1 MLLGGQFMTHHFAYK
16 PSMPNIDQ
24 IHKHFTP
31 KSPQVSGTSGRS
43 IDGTLGSVPPKFD
56 DFLVPA
62 KQELSEFVRS
72 TEGRTAT
79 LVGHYGTGKS
89 RLLHNLAEDLKKSFT
104 VRVQTAKPTEHD
116 WPFSGVSAFVA
127 HLDGSERHNLEALLH
142 NPGNADK
149 DRHAVAYKL
158 IALIRNHQNHD
169 RIILIDDFDRLDP
182 ASKEILGFTL
192 GRLAGTGLRVVVSV
206 TGSRVPVQLAGT
218 HMVTLSRLSTKQL
231 TDLCELSAETAAEP
245 STLHMIALTSHG
257 NPAGALSIL
266 RRLPSSQIRGVD
278 PLILPFVTGP
288 VPDPDIAACYNGL
301 SEQQRWL
308 LQLLSAVR
316 TTPRRLI
323 EDINVHLPDV
333 LESLEHAGLVGASHS
348 GYHLIKILDSRI
360 RSTTYWAMTPDQR
373 RLVHQQLAEYAE
385 NDFPQTALWHRSFLA
400 DTYSYAEDLLVVAC
414 ELAKTRRPIDALEH
428 AERGLVLGAGHSPRF
443 SQLGTSLAFEL
454 MSAGEFAAALR
465 YGKLASGC
473 RMDAESSL
481 DLAMVQ
487 SCTSMVT
494 RYHAAVGPLKDAVR
508 IHGQDA
514 PDKAVM
520 ALTFTSLLL
529 IEMWAPAEAEDLLA
543 QAQGLLPRASAESR
557 ELHHEVLLANEAFN
571 GRGSRIRTLP
581 EDHTSQNADYH
592 GGVMSLV
599 RARTLSHLGQHDES
613 RHLLD
618 QVLGNVSIVSSMWH
632 RIALSFAV
640 ENEILAGNP
649 EQAMTAFD
657 ALMPSLEQHHLQVPS
672 MVLMR
677 LWHFHAMDDVA
688 GASRFLAQSR
698 SEIPFSSI
706 PALPSRAAAY
716 AGSFALMRGEI
727 SYAVSQLQFAV
738 RRPEAAHVPHLLR
751 ASGDLVE
758 ALAQQGNLSTAA
770 KVLTDYE
777 AQIGP
782 RSNRW
787 LRLSVG
793 RARAVL
799 GDPNRADANFEPVTR
814 QWAPIDGNF
823 ELGRIK
829 LAHGLQLLRT
839 ERTADAVD
847 KLNAAAAEF
856 NAAGAAGWA
865 ERCRGLVARSGTE
878 SPAFTERTEH
888 RMLETLTSDERI
900 IVERVL
906 SGKRNK
912 DIAEEV
918 HVSLRTVEVR
928 LTSVYRKFG
937 ARSRSHLAAMLTSSR

>member
-1 MLLGGQFMTHHFAYK
+1 MTRHVAYK
-16 PSMPNIDQ
+16 TAMPNID
-24 IHKHFTP
+24 HHHELVTA
-31 KSPQVSGTSGRS
+31 KSSQVWGTSELPV
-43 IDGTLGSVPPKFD
+43 DGTLGSVPPEFD
-56 DFLVPA
+56 DFIGSA
-62 KQELSEFVRS
+62 KRELSEFVRS
-72 TEGRTAT
+72 TEGRTAA

-89 RLLHNLAEDLKKSFT
+89 RLLHNLAEDLKKSFI
-104 VRVQTAKPTEHD
+104 VHVQTAKPMEHD
-116 WPFSGVSAFVA
+116 WAFSGVSAFVA
-127 HLDGSERHNLEALLH
+127 HLDGSERHDFEALLH
-142 NPGNADK
+142 NQGNADK
-149 DRHAVAYKL
+149 GRYAVAYEL
-158 IALIRNHQNHD
+158 IAIIRKHQNHD
-169 RIILIDDFDRLDP
+169 RIILIDDFDRLDA
-182 ASKEILGFTL
+182 ASQEVLGFAL

-206 TGSRVPVQLAGT
+206 TGSRVPAQLAGA
-218 HMVTLSRLSTKQL
+218 HMVTLGRLSTKQL
-231 TDLCELSAETAAEP
+231 ADLCELSAETAAEP

-257 NPAGALSIL
+257 NPACALSIL
-266 RRLPSSQIRGVD
+266 RRLPSSQVRGVD

-288 VPDPDIAACYNGL
+288 VPDPDTAARYNAL
-301 SEQQRWL
+301 TEQQRWL

-385 NDFPQTALWHRSFLA
+385 NNFPQTAVWHRSFLA
-400 DTYSYAEDLLVVAC
+400 DTHSYAEDLLIIAC

-443 SQLGTSLAFEL
+443 SQLGTTLAFEL

-465 YGKLASGC
+465 YGKLSSGC
-473 RMDAESSL
+473 RMDAGSTL

-508 IHGQDA
+508 AHAQDA

-520 ALTFTSLLL
+520 ALTFTALLL

-571 GRGSRIRTLP
+571 GRGSRIRSLP
-581 EDHTSQNADYH
+581 ENHVPQNADYP
-592 GGVMSLV
+592 GGIKSLV
-599 RARTLSHLGQHDES
+599 RARTLSHLGQYGEA
-613 RHLLD
+613 RHLLN
-618 QVLGNVSIVSSMWH
+618 QVLSNVAIVSSMWH
-632 RIALSFAV
+632 IIALSFAV
-640 ENEILAGNP
+640 ENEIRAGNP

-657 ALMPSLEQHHLQVPS
+657 ALMPSLEQHHLQMPS

-677 LWHFHAMDDVA
+677 LWRFHATGDVA
-688 GASRFLAQSR
+688 GASRFVAQSR
-698 SEIPFSSI
+698 SEIPFSSV

-716 AGSFALMRGEI
+716 AGSFALMRGDI
-727 SYAVSQLQFAV
+727 DYAVSQLQFAV
-738 RRPEAAHVPHLLR
+738 RRPEVAHVPHLLR
-751 ASGDLVE
+751 VSGDLIE
-758 ALAQQGNLSTAA
+758 ALVQQGNRSTAA
-770 KVLTDYE
+770 KVLADYE

-814 QWAPIDGNF
+814 QWAPADGNF

-829 LAHGLQLLRT
+829 LAHALQLLRT
-839 ERTADAVD
+839 ERTTDAVE
-847 KLNAAAAEF
+847 KLNDAAAEF

-865 ERCRGLVARSGTE
+865 QRCRGLVARSGTE
-878 SPAFTERTEH
+878 SPVLTKRSEH

-906 SGKRNK
+906 RGKRNK

-937 ARSRSHLAAMLTSSR
+937 ARSRSHLAAMLTSSH